1 MVSLIQVPEG
11 PVDIYELRSKYL
23 GKLRTTEG
31 VMLPSFLFRDKEF
44 FITNFTSSPG
54 DMWVLTLTNAD
65 GAVTRL
71 QVKNGELI
79 SNGSKLMLADMI
91 KTYSPKTYYNYWILD
106 GHKPAPFF
114 YESIKYEV
122 KSFMRIPGST
132 DLYIT
137 AEREKGRWLT
147 FRLADDLGSEFTRHL
162 MTNAKGHQTYD
173 WVLEN
178 VEWAADTIRY
188 F

>member
-23 GKLRTTEG
+23 GKLKTTEG
-31 VMLPSFLFRDKEF
+31 VMLPTFLFRDKEF
-44 FITNFTSSPG
+44 FITDFTPRPG
-54 DMWVLTLTNAD
+54 DMWLLTLTNTD

-79 SNGSKLMLADMI
+79 SNGSRLMLADVYRQ
-91 KTYSPKTYYNYWILD
+91 YSPKKYYDYWILD
-106 GHKPAPFF
+106 GHKPTPFF
-114 YESIKYEV
+114 YENIKYDV
-122 KSFMRIPGST
+122 KSFMTVPGST

-137 AEREKGRWLT
+137 AEREKGRWFT
-147 FRLADDLGSEFTRHL
+147 FRLSDDLKSKFTRHL
-162 MTNAKGHQTYD
+162 MTNKKGHQTYD

-178 VEWAADTIRY
+178 AEWAADVHRY